1 MENHISLRKNISLA
15 KKYAFIQYFGITSLW
30 LLYLSSFK
38 GMSLV
43 QIGFLEAIFHI
54 TSFAFEVP
62 SGALADRFGYKKILL
77 FGKVMAIISS
87 IGMIYGQSFS
97 HFAIAFA
104 FSALSYNFN
113 SGTYE
118 ALVFE
123 SMKGLDEESGYLDK
137 LAHINFL
144 IEISAQSGVILAGIL
159 ADAYFQAVYMVNIL
173 LCILNMF
180 LISRMVEPVKRL
192 DPQLNETVGFSEKVG
207 QSYTRIL
214 GNAWRLLKRHK
225 ELRGWIL
232 FFALLDSFAATYYFY
247 FQNYL
252 SVLGYNGKGTSIYL
266 FAAALFGIF
275 GAKFSPS
282 IEQKLQ
288 KKRIPYVFPAVVSL
302 ALLLSASGNRLLI
315 FVGFVLSII
324 FSAVS
329 PTIANAYINQLIP
342 SEERATLLSANSMA
356 YSLCMILL
364 FPVIGGV
371 IDLLDFRI
379 AYLLMALAIILVG
392 GSFATIAINRSRSR
406 G

>member
-1 MENHISLRKNISLA
+1 MENHTSLHNNISLA

-54 TSFAFEVP
+54 TSFVFEVP

-123 SMKGLDEESGYLDK
+123 SMKGLEEESGYLDK

-159 ADAYFQAVYMVNIL
+159 ADAFFPAVYMVNIL

-180 LISRMVEPVKRL
+180 LISRMVEPVKGPSL
-192 DPQLNETVGFSEKVG
+192 QVSETVGFSEKVG

-252 SVLGYNGKGTSIYL
+252 SVLGYNGKATSFYL

-275 GAKFSPS
+275 GAKFSPA

-302 ALLLSASGNRLLI
+302 ALLLSASGSQLLI

-329 PTIANAYINQLIP
+329 PTIASAYINQLIP

-356 YSLCMILL
+356 YSLCMIIL

-392 GSFATIAINRSRSR
+392 GSFATIAINRIRSRS
-406 G
+406 